1 MEGLTALI
9 RERGQL
15 KATLTRFA
23 NFFDTSASVTPIDSL
38 ERRLRINEAVYDK
51 FDNVQSRIELA
62 VAKTQDEAMHAAF
75 RDTFETT
82 YFDLMAR
89 VDGYITRSRA
99 STQPLPSPSVTSAS
113 TEILATPRLPTIV
126 LPEFD
131 GDYNNW
137 LRFRDTFVS
146 LIHQNVSLG
155 NIQRFHYLNS
165 ALRGSA
171 ARVIQSLGVSD
182 ENYKLAWETL
192 KNRYEDP
199 KSLIYHH
206 GNALLNL
213 QSVHKQTHTALRDL
227 VDNANNHVLALGA
240 LGQPIKHWDTLL
252 VLILSRKLDVAT
264 QREWEKRSLRLTGI
278 ATFRDLVEFV
288 EEQAK
293 YLERA
298 PAGRQPAGS
307 DPRPLYKPPGHSK
320 PQPRIEYVASHV
332 ANMQTQC
339 ILCKR
344 EHSLQ
349 HCETLKSM
357 PHSEMHATI
366 KQLQVCFNCLQ
377 QGHQIKNCTRGS
389 CRKCGEKTQHL
400 VASRAGLCARW
411 LRASRSK
418 FGNCRADPITR
429 DLLRLKLS

>member
-23 NFFDTSASVTPIDSL
+23 NFFETSASVTPIDSL
-38 ERRLRINEAVYDK
+38 EKRLRINETVYNK
-51 FDNVQSRIELA
+51 FDSVQSKIELA
-62 VAKTQDEAMHAAF
+62 VADTQDEAIHAAF

-89 VDGYITRSRA
+89 VEGYIARSRA
-99 STQPLPSPSVTSAS
+99 SAQPSPSPSTASAP
-113 TEILATPRLPTIV
+113 TELPATPQLPTIV
-126 LPEFD
+126 LSEFN

-146 LIHQNVSLG
+146 LIHQNPSLC

-182 ENYKLAWETL
+182 ENYRLAWETL
-192 KNRYEDP
+192 KNRYEDS

-206 GNALLNL
+206 GNTLLNL

-240 LGQPIKHWDTLL
+240 LGQPIRHWDTLL

-264 QREWEKRSLRLTGI
+264 QREWEKRSLILTET
-278 ATFRDLVEFV
+278 ATFRDLVEFI

-307 DPRPLYKPPGHSK
+307 DPRPLHKSLVHSK
-320 PQPRIEYVASHV
+320 PQSKLEYVAAHV

-349 HCETLKSM
+349 HCERLKGM

-377 QGHQIKNCTRGS
+377 QGHQIKNCTGGV
-389 CRKCGEKTQHL
+389 CRKCGKKHNT
-400 VASRAGLCARW
+400 
-411 LRASRSK
+411 
-418 FGNCRADPITR
+418 
-429 DLLRLKLS
+429 LLHRE